1 MPDWG
6 EPVKGAGSAHDFNSQ
21 PELIAEFQRSE
32 QVDVPDFNDRAKL
45 VARTIHRFFDNG
57 VPVDVWGT
65 ADLDGKLRAVEP
77 GSLVRIVFT
86 GSEPIGDQ
94 GKTIKRFTV
103 QVDTSGPAPTP
114 PSTASDDD
122 IPFMP
127 TLGPYGS

>member
-6 EPVKGAGSAHDFNSQ
+6 EPVKGAGSAHDFSSS

-32 QVDVPDFNDRAKL
+32 QVDVPDFNDRSKL

-77 GSLVRIVFT
+77 GSLVKIVFT
-86 GSEPIGDQ
+86 GIEDLPNGN
-94 GKTIKRFTV
+94 TIKRFTV
-103 QVDTSGPAPTP
+103 QVDKSEPAPAP
-114 PSTASDDD
+114 ASTAGDDD
-122 IPFMP
+122 IPF
-127 TLGPYGS
+127 